1 MFQMAKGVF
10 QATHFLQSGASCD
23 AGQHK
28 FQTSTFSADD
38 MNISIEVKSSLIM
51 AAIQDDRVEIRTIKD
66 RIYSNITFI
75 TVASFA
81 VTSFLIGKDALT
93 TFSYMLPTIDV
104 SFLAML
110 WIVFWRQKIDIDVC
124 HLCLEN
130 REEMLR
136 NLALEEQPFDVFGA
150 VPWGTKP
157 KINENGLYWSV
168 SIATFALVIKMVV
181 ILIAEH

>member
-1 MFQMAKGVF
+1 
-10 QATHFLQSGASCD
+10 
-23 AGQHK
+23 
-28 FQTSTFSADD
+28 

-81 VTSFLIGKDALT
+81 VTSFLIGKDAPK
-93 TFSYMLPTIDV
+93 TFSFLLPIIDV

-136 NLALEEQPFDVFGA
+136 NLTLEEQPFDVFSA

-157 KINENGLYWSV
+157 KINENGLYWVISM
-168 SIATFALVIKMVV
+168 ATLALVIKMLTT
-181 ILIAEH
+181 LIAVH